1 MRRGRA
7 QRPVISSNLPVIES
21 LVERK
26 RTMPAAGVT
35 ATPAKVIAKT
45 VERYKRGER
54 VVALAKELGVS
65 EAAIYIWVKAERH
78 AELARVKAKGITPQN
93 AAKADKRDLA
103 LENRALK
110 EENERLWAKVREL
123 MLKTGEL

>member
-1 MRRGRA
+1 
-7 QRPVISSNLPVIES
+7 
-21 LVERK
+21 
-26 RTMPAAGVT
+26 MPAAGVT
-35 ATPAKVIAKT
+35 ATSQKVISRT
-45 VERYKRGER
+45 VERYKKGER

-65 EAAIYIWVKAERH
+65 EAAVYLWIKADKDK
-78 AELARVKAKGITPQN
+78 ELARVKAKGITPQN

-110 EENERLWAKVREL
+110 QENERLWAKVREL

>member
-1 MRRGRA
+1 
-7 QRPVISSNLPVIES
+7 VISSNLTV
-21 LVERK
+21 VEPYCICANRPGF
-26 RTMPAAGVT
+26 RRVNLPAAGVT

-45 VERYKRGER
+45 IERYKKGER

-65 EAAIYIWVKAERH
+65 EAAVYIWIKSDRAK
-78 AELARVKAKGITPQN
+78 ELERVKRAGITPQN

-103 LENRALK
+103 LENKALR
-110 EENERLWAKVREL
+110 EENERLWSKVREL